1 MKMRSKRIVAL
12 LVIMSMALTACGTP
26 AATPATQESE
36 STTTTTTEA
45 TTTTT
50 TTTESTTTTTT
61 AEAST
66 TTTTTKTSTTSQ
78 TTYPKGHPNYKDNP
92 AYKDKN
98 AAPGKEKQQ
107 FLFRLNGEDVVFM
120 FEKAMRDPYYDDCL
134 LWHYTGTTKDGIVY
148 TCIVAAEQNQ
158 IWKIRCAENGN
169 AADVTEATAQA
180 YTKQFIVDHG
190 LSLSLNDVSVRNSPL
205 DHITLWSV
213 FFPMEQK
220 GDHFNFSLTVGKN
233 GAVRISDLEA
243 EFTETVEGQVNSHP
257 YCLGE
262 VYPLLVPRWISE
274 PLPVTTTAETTTTT
288 KDTFHN
294 FTTHIR

>member
-1 MKMRSKRIVAL
+1 MEWKMRKPMRELTIKEAFQMKRHCAIGLVWVL
-12 LVIMSMALTACGTP
+12 LLSFLLTACAAPVEQTP
-26 AATPATQESE
+26 APQESE
-36 STTTTTTEA
+36 STTTTVAETE
-45 TTTTT
+45 
-50 TTTESTTTTTT
+50 
-61 AEAST
+61 

-78 TTYPKGHPNYKDNP
+78 TTSPKGHLNYKDNP
-92 AYKDKN
+92 AYEDKN

-158 IWKIRCAENGN
+158 IWTIKCTENGN

-190 LSLSLNDVSVRNSPL
+190 LSLSLNDVSVRDSPI
-205 DHITLWSV
+205 DYITLWSV
-213 FFPMEQK
+213 FFPMEHK
-220 GDHFNFSLTVGKN
+220 GDHFRFILTVGKN
-233 GAVRISDLEA
+233 GAVRISWLEA
-243 EFTETVEGQVNSHP
+243 GFSEIVEGQVNSHP

-294 FTTHIR
+294 YTTHIC